1 MTAVPVRHTQ
11 FASWIDPDAWME
23 TMKGP
28 RWNAVLDEEAAIIDK
43 FKSLPEV
50 KKRLTPFKKFYS
62 SKPKK
67 SIPFQSGPCTIE
79 WHGQFFKTWS
89 MGKETH
95 EVRDLDTTATSVC
108 CTQDIGDG
116 AEDFQLQYW
125 VDKKPSWTKHP
136 VGPDVAILGDR
147 IFYLGV
153 KNKLQYHELYSCNLE
168 GKDVKLHYKELK
180 PTVNLALEKR
190 ANRELLL
197 IKDDSQDVEIYQVHQ
212 NGYLQRK
219 SGRFIIPSSWILP
232 KNEYG
237 IDFCWPSQGY
247 LITKTHGQ
255 KTLWFCGTHKP
266 RMIFTIDAGEIL
278 FDPWAVWEGRLPCIV
293 SITQPDLGT
302 TYANIYG
309 ETLTV
314 VLKQK
319 INLTTVRFEGRSSDS
334 TVVHGIATH
343 MKGSKPK
350 KMLVIGYGAYGMPTS
365 IGSVLGRWAPLLH
378 SDWLIVHTF
387 LRGGG
392 DHTETW
398 AKAGRRSGRMK
409 TFADFKALIISA
421 QEKFSISPSKT
432 AIYGRSAGG
441 LLMGEML
448 NQDSEGKLVH
458 AIYAEVPY
466 VDELRTTTNT
476 DLPLTA
482 LEYNEF
488 GAPSMRLEDFI
499 HVVKTSPADS
509 AAILKTPNT
518 FVLTRTAE
526 FDSQVFAYESVKWI
540 RRLRANASLGAPKLC
555 IVERKQGHF
564 TPPELTV
571 EQWATDC
578 AFLDAWMCAK
588 NVDL

>member
-1 MTAVPVRHTQ
+1 MTAIPVRHTQ

-28 RWNAVLDEEAAIIDK
+28 KWNAILDEETDLINK

-50 KKRLTPFKKFYS
+50 KKRLGPFKKFYS

-67 SIPFQSGPCTIE
+67 SLPFQSGPCTIE
-79 WHGQFFKTWS
+79 WHGQFFKSWS
-89 MGKETH
+89 IDKKQH

-108 CTQDIGDG
+108 CTQDVGDG

-125 VDKKPSWTKHP
+125 VDEKLSWTKHP

-168 GKDVKLHYKELK
+168 GKDVKRHYKELK

-190 ANRELLL
+190 ANKELLL
-197 IKDDSQDVEIYQVHQ
+197 VKDDSQDVEICQVHI
-212 NGYLQRK
+212 NGSLQKK
-219 SGRFIIPSSWILP
+219 SERFIIPSSWILP

-247 LITKTHGQ
+247 LITKTHGK
-255 KTLWFCGTHKP
+255 KTLWFCGSHKP
-266 RMIFTIDAGEIL
+266 RMLLTIDAGEIL
-278 FDPWAVWEGRLPCIV
+278 FDPWAVWEGYLPCIV
-293 SITQPDLGT
+293 VITQPESIA
-302 TYANIYG
+302 YINIYG
-309 ETLTV
+309 ETLNTV
-314 VLKQK
+314 LTNKT
-319 INLTTVRFEGRSSDS
+319 NLTAVRFEGRSSDS

-343 MKGSKPK
+343 IKGSKPT
-350 KMLVIGYGAYGMPTS
+350 KMIVIGYGAYGMATS
-365 IGSVLGRWAPLLH
+365 IGSILGRWAPLLH

-392 DHTETW
+392 DHTEKW
-398 AKAGRRSGRMK
+398 AKAGLRSGRMK

-421 QEKFSISPSKT
+421 QEKFSIPPLKT

-448 NQDSEGKLVH
+448 NQDPEGNLIH
-458 AIYAEVPY
+458 AVYAEVPY

-476 DLPLTA
+476 ELPLTA

-488 GAPSMRLEDFI
+488 GAPGMRLEDFI
-499 HVVKTSPADS
+499 HIVKTSPADS
-509 AAILKTPNT
+509 AAVLKIPNT

-540 RRLRANASLGAPKLC
+540 RRLRANSYLGAPKLC
-555 IVERKQGHF
+555 VIERGQGHF
-564 TPPELTV
+564 TPPDLTI
-571 EQWATDC
+571 EQWANDC

-588 NVDL
+588 NVDV